1 MNQLLAPYTKF
12 LEHYQFIEPPI
23 LLGGIAMKYYDLRD
37 CGHDLDMM
45 ISNTD
50 KNNLLKLGYPLN
62 LFGGQTER
70 DVDSTFSNIMNLDLD
85 LVITLNQYDY
95 DFFRL
100 RAQNFP
106 NNKDLLI
113 ISLEDLLLT
122 KIFAQ
127 TYSDL
132 EKHSQD
138 VKLIIEGIEKRNYP
152 HLHQK

>member
-1 MNQLLAPYTKF
+1 MNQFLQPYTKF

-23 LLGGIAMKYYDLRD
+23 LLGGIAMKYYDLRE

-62 LFGGQTER
+62 LFGGKSES
-70 DVDSTFSNIMNLDLD
+70 DVDSTFSNILDLHLD

-95 DFFRL
+95 DFFKQ
-100 RAQNFP
+100 RAKTLP
-106 NNKDLLI
+106 ENKDLLI
-113 ISLEDLLLT
+113 ISIEDLLLT

-127 TYSDL
+127 TYSNF

-138 VKLIIEGIEKRNYP
+138 VKLIIQGIEKRNYP
-152 HLHQK
+152 HLHQS

>member
-1 MNQLLAPYTKF
+1 MNQLLLPYTRI
-12 LEHYQFIEPPI
+12 LEHYQFVEPPI
-23 LLGGIAMKYYDLRD
+23 LLGGIAMKYYDLRE

-70 DVDSTFSNIMNLDLD
+70 DVDSTFSNIMDLHLD

-95 DFFRL
+95 DFFLL
-100 RAQNFP
+100 RAIPFP
-106 NNKDLLI
+106 YHKDLLI

-127 TYSDL
+127 TYSNF

-138 VKLIIEGIEKRNYP
+138 VKLIIEGIEKKNYP